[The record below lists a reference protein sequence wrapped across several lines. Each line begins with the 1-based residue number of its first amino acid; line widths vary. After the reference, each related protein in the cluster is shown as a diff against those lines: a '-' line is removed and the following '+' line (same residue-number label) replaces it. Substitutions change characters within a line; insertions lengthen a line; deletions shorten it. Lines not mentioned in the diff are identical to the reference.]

1 MDCSIL
7 ILQIV
12 EALLVTLGHR
22 DNSMESRD
30 QEAPQREV
38 RGFIPVEPE
47 SVLLGGCQ
55 EPGGAIES
63 STD

>member
-1 MDCSIL
+1 
-7 ILQIV
+7 
-12 EALLVTLGHR
+12 
-22 DNSMESRD
+22 MESRD

-38 RGFIPVEPE
+38 RGFIHMEPE
-47 SVLLGGCQ
+47 AVLLGGGGRCQ

>member
-1 MDCSIL
+1 
-7 ILQIV
+7 
-12 EALLVTLGHR
+12 
-22 DNSMESRD
+22 MESRD
-30 QEAPQREV
+30 QEDPQREV
-38 RGFIPVEPE
+38 KGFIHMEPE

>member
-1 MDCSIL
+1 
-7 ILQIV
+7 
-12 EALLVTLGHR
+12 
-22 DNSMESRD
+22 MESRD

-38 RGFIPVEPE
+38 RGFIHMEPE

-55 EPGGAIES
+55 DPGGAIES